1 MSSKKG
7 MHWLNDG
14 KAHGGKGA
22 IPQPVEEEEL
32 KDKKSKRNK
41 AVGESQI
48 DSTSKQKVAV
58 R

>member
-14 KAHGGKGA
+14 KSTGGKGA
-22 IPQPVEEEEL
+22 IPMPVEEVDP

-41 AVGESQI
+41 
-48 DSTSKQKVAV
+48 
-58 R
+58 

>member
-41 AVGESQI
+41 AVGES
-48 DSTSKQKVAV
+48 
-58 R
+58 

>member
-14 KAHGGKGA
+14 KSKGGKGA
-22 IPQPVEEEEL
+22 IPMPVEEEDP

-41 AVGESQI
+41 SAVDDSNI
-48 DSTSKQKVAV
+48 DSNSKK
-58 R
+58 